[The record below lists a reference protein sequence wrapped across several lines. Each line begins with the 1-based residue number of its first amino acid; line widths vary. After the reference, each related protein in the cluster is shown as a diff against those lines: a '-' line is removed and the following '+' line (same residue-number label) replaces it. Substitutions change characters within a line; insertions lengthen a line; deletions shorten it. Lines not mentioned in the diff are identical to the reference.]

1 MAPEAILTLL
11 VPLITALGSA
21 AIAYFLMNARMT
33 MAIAREREMRAQE
46 RAEFQ
51 AERNAIENHIRA
63 AELNVKRTAL
73 ETVLRLQHTRAVPE
87 VITAVPMQ
95 ALPPLSIFQSLA
107 NGQSLP
113 NCQPTSDFQPL
124 SNFQARVQQETK
136 PEVRIAVTKLLPPP
150 ALAMKAAA

>member
-33 MAIAREREMRAQE
+33 MAIAREREIRAQE

-51 AERNAIENHIRA
+51 AERNAIEHQIRA

-95 ALPPLSIFQSLA
+95 ALPPLSIFQSL
-107 NGQSLP
+107 P
-113 NCQPTSDFQPL
+113 NCQPTSDFQQL
-124 SNFQARVQQETK
+124 SNFQARVPQETK

>member
-51 AERNAIENHIRA
+51 AERNAIENQIRA

-73 ETVLRLQHTRAVPE
+73 ETVLRLQHARAVPE

-95 ALPPLSIFQSLA
+95 ALPPLSIFQSQA
-107 NGQSLP
+107 
-113 NCQPTSDFQPL
+113 NCQIGR
-124 SNFQARVQQETK
+124 AHV
-136 PEVRIAVTKLLPPP
+136 
-150 ALAMKAAA
+150 